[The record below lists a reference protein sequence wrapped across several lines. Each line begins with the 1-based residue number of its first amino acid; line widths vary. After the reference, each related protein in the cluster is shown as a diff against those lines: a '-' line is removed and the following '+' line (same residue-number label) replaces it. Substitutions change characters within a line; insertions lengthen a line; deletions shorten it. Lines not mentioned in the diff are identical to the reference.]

1 MSLVNVPVGVWLF
14 PSAPAPRMV
23 EYVQAAE
30 RLGFEEMWLGDEGPA
45 RDPLAILAAAATC
58 TRSIRLGVGVTNPYV
73 RHPAMTAVSMMTVHE
88 LSAGRAILGIG
99 VGGNM
104 ALDPLG
110 LTSVKPLASMRE
122 ALETLR
128 AATRAERGGSYVPR
142 DGAIRAP
149 DMPIFVGSRSRRIN
163 RLASERAD
171 GAFVAGI
178 PVSQAAEVV
187 GWARSVRR
195 IPIALYISV
204 AFEPEDVERARPE
217 MAWGL
222 LNSSDATI
230 ALTGLPRAAFESVT
244 VALQRGD
251 REPARQLM
259 TDSVLRHML
268 LWGSPDEIG
277 TRLAALVQELRPD
290 SIGLS
295 LLQVDVP
302 KALDAC
308 ADTFAAMRRKL
319 ARGTV

>member
-1 MSLVNVPVGVWLF
+1 VNVPVGVWLF

-23 EYVQAAE
+23 EYVQYAE
-30 RLGFEEMWLGDEGPA
+30 RLGFDEMWLGDEGPA
-45 RDPLAILAAAATC
+45 RDPLAILAAAASC

-73 RHPAMTAVSMMTVHE
+73 RHPAMTAVSMMTIHE

-110 LTSVKPLASMRE
+110 LVSVRPLASMRE

-142 DGAIRAP
+142 DGAMQAP

-163 RLASERAD
+163 CLASERAD

-222 LNSSDATI
+222 LNSSDATL

-259 TDSVLRHML
+259 TDRVLRHML

-277 TRLAALVQELRPD
+277 MRLAALVQELRPD

-295 LLQVDVP
+295 LLQLDVP
-302 KALDAC
+302 RALEAC
-308 ADTFAAMRRKL
+308 AQTFAAMRRIL
-319 ARGTV
+319 APGPA

>member
-1 MSLVNVPVGVWLF
+1 
-14 PSAPAPRMV
+14 MV
-23 EYVQAAE
+23 EYVQYAE
-30 RLGFEEMWLGDEGPA
+30 RLGFDEIWLGDEGPA

-58 TRSIRLGVGVTNPYV
+58 TRSIRLAVGVTNPYV

-110 LTSVKPLASMRE
+110 LASVRPLASMRE

-142 DGAIRAP
+142 DGAMRAP

-230 ALTGLPRAAFESVT
+230 ALTGLARSAFESVT

-277 TRLAALVQELRPD
+277 VRLAALVQDLRPD

-295 LLQVDVP
+295 LLQLDVP
-302 KALDAC
+302 RALEAC
-308 ADTFAAMRRKL
+308 AQTFAAMRRIL
-319 ARGTV
+319 ALGSLD